1 MEKITTHKLGYRGE
15 DYAADYLT
23 GLGYEIVTRNWRCKT
38 GEIDLVAVDQN
49 ELVIVEVRTR
59 RGENAV
65 SQAAESITPRKQEK
79 LTALAEIY
87 TSENERENISG
98 VRIDV
103 VVVGILKDKV
113 TLEHF
118 REAVGW

>member
-23 GLGYEIVTRNWRCKT
+23 GLGYEIVMRNWRCKT

-79 LTALAEIY
+79 LMALAEIY
-87 TSENERENISG
+87 TLENERENISG

-118 REAVGW
+118 QEAVGW